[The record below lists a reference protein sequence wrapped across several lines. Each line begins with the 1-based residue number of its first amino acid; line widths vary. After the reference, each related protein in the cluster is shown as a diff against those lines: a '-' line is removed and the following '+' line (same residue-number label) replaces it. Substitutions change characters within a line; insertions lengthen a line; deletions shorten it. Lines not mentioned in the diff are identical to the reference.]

1 MMLLNPAIMALVMV
15 SAVVCLMMLL
25 ASGFAVRVL
34 LRWDIDS
41 GSERQ
46 LRLERRTYLISTLLI
61 WAFSFQLMSL
71 LLFIYNAES
80 MSGQFV
86 GAMCATGVLNV
97 NAWGWPTLFL
107 KMGVFFSGAVWIAL
121 NYLDNQGYDYPLIR
135 YKYLLLLAILPLV
148 ITELILQLLYFT
160 NMDPNVITSCCGT
173 LFSAQSE
180 GVAAEVSGLSPSSMS
195 LGFAFTG
202 VMVISS
208 GVWVA
213 LRGQNGWLFALL
225 GSTAFIVA
233 LMSIVSFISLY
244 IYEHP
249 HHHCPFCI
257 LKSGHDYV
265 GYILYVPLFI
275 ATALALSVGA
285 VSPWRGISSL
295 TPTIESIVPRLS
307 WIAVMFFALF
317 YLVATWSVWT
327 SHLTMMEVWW

>member
-1 MMLLNPAIMALVMV
+1 MILLNPAIMALVLV

-34 LRWDIDS
+34 LRWDINS

-71 LLFIYNAES
+71 MLFIYNAES

-148 ITELILQLLYFT
+148 VAEFILQLLYFT
-160 NMDPNVITSCCGT
+160 NMDPDVITSCCGT

-180 GVAAEVSGLSPSSMS
+180 GVAAEVSSLSPSSMS

-213 LRGQNGWLFALL
+213 LRGRNGWLFALL
-225 GSTAFIVA
+225 
-233 LMSIVSFISLY
+233 
-244 IYEHP
+244 
-249 HHHCPFCI
+249 
-257 LKSGHDYV
+257 SG
-265 GYILYVPLFI
+265 I
-275 ATALALSVGA
+275 
-285 VSPWRGISSL
+285 
-295 TPTIESIVPRLS
+295 
-307 WIAVMFFALF
+307 
-317 YLVATWSVWT
+317 
-327 SHLTMMEVWW
+327 